1 LDIGQERKDD
11 MMTIEHGTL
20 SLEEQKQT
28 FKQWERI
35 FCLSSLQVQRYEES

>member
-20 SLEEQKQT
+20 SLEET
-28 FKQWERI
+28 FEQWERI